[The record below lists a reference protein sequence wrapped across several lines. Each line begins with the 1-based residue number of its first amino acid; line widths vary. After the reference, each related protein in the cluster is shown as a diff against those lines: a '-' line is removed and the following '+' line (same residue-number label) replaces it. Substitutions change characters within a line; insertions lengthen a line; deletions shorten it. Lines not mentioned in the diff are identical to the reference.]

1 MAKLLTIHKVPG
13 VLRVPGVPKVHRFI
27 AMAVVL
33 ALAGGAGPSAQQ
45 GQKPVEQPRFEGS
58 TSITLVSVD
67 VVVRDSKGEV
77 VRGLTAKDFT
87 ILEDGK
93 PQKIDNFSFQEI
105 ASSAPA
111 GALDVQLLD
120 GLEDKVRAEAARA
133 ATATA
138 ATPEPAAPAGDPAGT
153 MNRRM
158 LMIMFDVSSMQPDDV
173 QRAVE
178 DARDWVGEKMTGA
191 DLIAIITIGT
201 RLNVLTDFTSS
212 KEEALTAL
220 QKLAY
225 NEGTEVDPQSVATAA
240 TEADAAEAGTTTTE
254 ADAFQEFNNDV
265 RLRALKTVCQ
275 ELAPIQQK
283 KALLYF
289 SAGMNRSGEDNQI
302 ELRNATS
309 TCNRGNVSIYPVD
322 TRGLQAVAAGGG
334 AASRGNGRSLLT
346 GQGMRGFQQLNQSQ
360 ETLTTLAA
368 DTGGRA
374 FTDTND
380 FGDAFA
386 RVQRDLA
393 AYYLLGYSSTNPS
406 RDGRFRRITVRV
418 NANRPELK
426 GISVDARQG
435 YYAGRSFAN
444 TNNRDREAQLDDQLQ
459 AAVSSTDVPMVVGT
473 GYFRQQGGGQGQ
485 DPRDPRANNR
495 NLERF
500 YVPIALAVPGFAIPV
515 ADKATEVQIDV
526 KGEVRDEQSRVIGRL
541 RETIKVPSGGAD
553 TLAGRQVFYQSGL
566 SLPPGRFIVKVVL
579 RENTGGAV
587 GSFEAPIIVPPL
599 NDSKVMK
606 VSSVVMSTQ
615 VQKAAAGR
623 TDNPLVRDGVQLL
636 PNLTRAVGR
645 NQKVY
650 FYYEV
655 YDPALTAESPDL
667 RTSLAFYRG
676 GVKVFETPMVT
687 RTMLDEAARRAV
699 VFQFEVPAEQF
710 KPGTYTCQINIV
722 DAIASTV
729 AFPRLSFVVM
739 D

>member
-1 MAKLLTIHKVPG
+1 MANVTHK
-13 VLRVPGVPKVHRFI
+13 VPGVPKVPGVRRVPGVPGVPRFI
-27 AMAVVL
+27 VAALIL
-33 ALAGGAGPSAQQ
+33 ALATGTTAPSAQQ
-45 GQKPVEQPRFEGS
+45 QQQPPQTPRFEGS
-58 TSITLVSVD
+58 TSVTIVSVD
-67 VVVRDSKGEV
+67 VVVRDSAGNV
-77 VRGLTAKDFT
+77 VRGLTAKDFVVS
-87 ILEDGK
+87 EDGK
-93 PQKIDNFSFQEI
+93 PQKIETFSFQEI
-105 ASSAPA
+105 SGAGPA
-111 GALDVQLLD
+111 GAADVQLLD

-133 ATATA
+133 VTATA
-138 ATPEPAAPAGDPAGT
+138 VTAEPAAAPTDVAAGV

-158 LMIMFDVSSMQPDDV
+158 LAIVLDVSSMQPDDV

-178 DARDWVGEKMTGA
+178 DSRDWVGEKMTGA
-191 DLIAIITIGT
+191 DLVAIITIGT

-212 KEEALTAL
+212 KEEALAAL
-220 QKLAY
+220 QTLAY
-225 NEGTEVDPQSVATAA
+225 NEGTEVNPEAIATAA
-240 TEADAAEAGTTTTE
+240 TEADAAAADTTTTTE

-289 SAGMNRSGEDNQI
+289 SAGMSRSGDDNQI
-302 ELRNATS
+302 ELRSATS
-309 TCNRGNVSIYPVD
+309 TCNRGNVSIYAVD
-322 TRGLQAVAAGGG
+322 TRGLQAVAAGGS

-346 GQGMRGFQQLNQSQ
+346 GGGMRGFQQINQSQ
-360 ETLTTLAA
+360 ETLTTLSA

-374 FTDTND
+374 FTATND

-406 RDGRFRRITVRV
+406 KDGRFRRITVRV
-418 NANRPELK
+418 NRPDLK
-426 GISVDARQG
+426 SLQVEARPG

-444 TNNRDREAQLDDQLQ
+444 TNNKDREAQLDDQLQ

-473 GYFRQQGGGQGQ
+473 GYFRQQSQGGN
-485 DPRDPRANNR
+485 DPRNR
-495 NLERF
+495 GNDRF
-500 YVPIALAVPGFAIPV
+500 YVPIALAVPGFAVPV
-515 ADKATEVQIDV
+515 AEKATEVQLDV
-526 KGEVRDEQSRVIGRL
+526 KGEVRDEQGRVVGRI
-541 RETIKVPSGGAD
+541 RETIKVPSGGAE

-566 SLPPGRFIVKVVL
+566 TLPPGRFVAKVVL
-579 RENTGGAV
+579 RENTGGGV
-587 GSFEAPIIVPPL
+587 GSFEAPITVPQM
-599 NDSKVMK
+599 NGQGMK

-655 YDPALTAESPDL
+655 YDAALTEQSPDL

-687 RTMLDEAARRAV
+687 RTAIDEPNRRAV

-710 KPGTYTCQINIV
+710 KPGAYTCQINIV

-729 AFPRLSFVVM
+729 AFPRLGFVVM
-739 D
+739 E

>member
-1 MAKLLTIHKVPG
+1 VTSVLKTRRRRTLRFAFAGHPAPGSRPFRGRLLALG
-13 VLRVPGVPKVHRFI
+13 
-27 AMAVVL
+27 L
-33 ALAGGAGPSAQQ
+33 ALAAGVAGPSAQQ
-45 GQKPVEQPRFEGS
+45 PQQQAEPPRFDSSAGV
-58 TSITLVSVD
+58 SIVSVD
-67 VVVRDSKGEV
+67 VVVRDGSGNI
-77 VRGLTAKDFT
+77 VRGLTAKDFVVS
-87 ILEDGK
+87 EDGK
-93 PQKIDNFSFQEI
+93 PQKIETFSFQEI
-105 ASSAPA
+105 SESAPA
-111 GALDVQLLD
+111 GRPDIQLLD
-120 GLEDKVRAEAARA
+120 GLEEKVRAEAARA
-133 ATATA
+133 ATAT
-138 ATPEPAAPAGDPAGT
+138 TAAPVERAPDVAGV

-158 LMIMFDVSSMQPDDV
+158 IAILFDVSSMQPDDV

-178 DARDWVGEKMTGA
+178 DARDWVSEKMTGA
-191 DLIAIITIGT
+191 DLVALITIGT

-212 KEEALTAL
+212 REDALAAL
-220 QKLAY
+220 QSLAY

-240 TEADAAEAGTTTTE
+240 TEAEAAAADTETTTE

-289 SAGMNRSGEDNQI
+289 SAGMRRSGDDNQI

-309 TCNRGNVSIYPVD
+309 TCNRGNVSIYAAD
-322 TRGLQAVAAGGG
+322 TRGLQAVAAGGS
-334 AASRGNGRSLLT
+334 ASSRGNGRSLLT
-346 GQGMRGFQQLNQSQ
+346 GSGMRGFQQLNQSQ
-360 ETLTTLAA
+360 ETLTTLSA

-374 FTDTND
+374 FTATND

-386 RVQRDLA
+386 SVQRDLA
-393 AYYLLGYSSTNPS
+393 AYYLLGYSSTNPA
-406 RDGRFRRITVRV
+406 RDGKYRRITVRV
-418 NANRPELK
+418 NRPDLK
-426 GISVDARQG
+426 SLNVDARPG

-444 TNNRDREAQLDDQLQ
+444 TNNRDREAALDDQLQ

-473 GYFRQQGGGQGQ
+473 GYFRQQGG
-485 DPRDPRANNR
+485 DPRNANPRGNGD
-495 NLERF
+495 RF
-500 YVPIALAVPGFAIPV
+500 YVPISLAVPGFAVPV
-515 ADKATEVQIDV
+515 AEKATEVQIDV
-526 KGEVRDEQSRVIGRL
+526 KGEVRDERGGVIGRI
-541 RETIKVPSGGAD
+541 RETIKVPSGGAE

-579 RENTGGAV
+579 RENTGGGI
-587 GSFEAPIIVPPL
+587 GSFEAPIIVPQLDP
-599 NDSKVMK
+599 KAMK

-615 VQKAAAGR
+615 VQKAAPGR

-655 YDPALTAESPDL
+655 YDPALAEQTADL

-687 RTMLDEAARRAV
+687 RTMIDEANRRAV
-699 VFQFEVPAEQF
+699 VFQLEVPAEQF

-729 AFPRLSFVVM
+729 AFPRVSFVVM
-739 D
+739 E

>member
-1 MAKLLTIHKVPG
+1 MT
-13 VLRVPGVPKVHRFI
+13 RVITTRIRRPRR
-27 AMAVVL
+27 AVITALVL
-33 ALAGGAGPSAQQ
+33 ALAASAAGPSAQQ
-45 GQKPVEQPRFEGS
+45 QQQAEPPRFDSSAGV
-58 TSITLVSVD
+58 SIVSVD
-67 VVVRDSKGEV
+67 VVVRDSSGNV
-77 VRGLTAKDFT
+77 VRGLTAKDF
-87 ILEDGK
+87 IVLEDGK
-93 PQKIDNFSFQEI
+93 PQKIETFSFQEI
-105 ASSAPA
+105 TESAPA
-111 GALDVQLLD
+111 TTPAIQLLD

-133 ATATA
+133 ATATSP
-138 ATPEPAAPAGDPAGT
+138 TAAPATPATDVAGI

-158 LMIMFDVSSMQPDDV
+158 LAILFDVSSMQPDDV

-191 DLIAIITIGT
+191 DLVAIITIGT

-212 KEEALTAL
+212 KEDALGAL
-220 QKLAY
+220 QALAY
-225 NEGTEVDPQSVATAA
+225 NEGTEVDPQSAATAA
-240 TEADAAEAGTTTTE
+240 TEADAAAAESSSTTTE

-289 SAGMNRSGEDNQI
+289 SAGMRRSGDDNQI
-302 ELRNATS
+302 ELRSATS
-309 TCNRGNVSIYPVD
+309 TCNRGNVSIYAVD
-322 TRGLQAVAAGGG
+322 TRGLQAVAAGGS

-346 GQGMRGFQQLNQSQ
+346 GGGMRGFQQLNQSQ
-360 ETLTTLAA
+360 ETLTTLSA

-374 FTDTND
+374 FTETND

-393 AYYLLGYSSTNPS
+393 AYYLLGYTSTNAA
-406 RDGRFRRITVRV
+406 RDGRFRRISVRV
-418 NANRPELK
+418 NRPELK
-426 GISVDARQG
+426 ALQVEARPG

-444 TNNRDREAQLDDQLQ
+444 TNNRDREAQLDDQLS

-473 GYFRQQGGGQGQ
+473 GYFRQQGT
-485 DPRDPRANNR
+485 DPRNNR
-495 NLERF
+495 AGDRF
-500 YVPIALAVPGFAIPV
+500 YVPIAVAVPGFAVPV
-515 ADKATEVQIDV
+515 AEKATEVQLDV
-526 KGEVRDEQSRVIGRL
+526 KGEVRDEQGRVIGRL
-541 RETIKVPSGGAD
+541 RETIKVPSGGAES
-553 TLAGRQVFYQSGL
+553 LAGRQVFYQSGL
-566 SLPPGRFIVKVVL
+566 TLPPGRFVVKVVL
-579 RENTGGAV
+579 RENTGGGV
-587 GSFEAPIIVPPL
+587 GSFEAPIIVPQL
-599 NDSKVMK
+599 NGQSMK

-645 NQKVY
+645 SQKVY

-655 YDPALTAESPDL
+655 YDPAVAEQSPDL

-676 GVKVFETPMVT
+676 GVKVFETPMVK
-687 RTMLDEAARRAV
+687 RTAIDEVNRRAV

-710 KPGTYTCQINIV
+710 QPGTYTCQINIV

-739 D
+739 E

>member
-1 MAKLLTIHKVPG
+1 MIQRVAGVP
-13 VLRVPGVPKVHRFI
+13 RVPRFI
-27 AMAVVL
+27 ATALVL
-33 ALAGGAGPSAQQ
+33 ALAGAAGPSAQQ
-45 GQKPVEQPRFEGS
+45 GQKPADQPRFEGA

-87 ILEDGK
+87 VLEDGK

-105 ASSAPA
+105 ATSAPA

-120 GLEDKVRAEAARA
+120 GLEEKVRAEAARA
-133 ATATA
+133 ASATTP
-138 ATPEPAAPAGDPAGT
+138 TPEVVAPAGDPAGT

-158 LMIMFDVSSMQPDDV
+158 LTIMFDVSSMQPDDV

-178 DARDWVGEKMTGA
+178 DARDWVAEKMTAA
-191 DLIAIITIGT
+191 DLVALITVGT

-212 KEEALTAL
+212 KEEALAAL

-225 NEGTEVDPQSVATAA
+225 NEGTEVDPQSSATAA
-240 TEADAAEAGTTTTE
+240 TEADAADSSTTTTE

-322 TRGLQAVAAGGG
+322 TRGLQAVAAGGS
-334 AASRGNGRSLLT
+334 ATSRGNGRSLLT
-346 GQGMRGFQQLNQSQ
+346 GSGMRGFQQINQSQ

-393 AYYLLGYSSTNPS
+393 AYYLLGYSSTNPA

-426 GISVDARQG
+426 GLSVEARLG
-435 YYAGRSFAN
+435 YYAGRSFSN

-495 NLERF
+495 GFERF
-500 YVPIALAVPGFAIPV
+500 YVPIAVAVPGFAVPV
-515 ADKATEVQIDV
+515 AANATEVQIDV
-526 KGEVRDEQSRVIGRL
+526 KGEVRDEQGRVIGRL
-541 RETIKVPSGGAD
+541 RETIKVPSGGAE

-566 SLPPGRFIVKVVL
+566 SLPPGRFVVKVVL

-587 GSFEAPIIVPPL
+587 GSFEAPIFVPQL
-599 NDSKVMK
+599 NDNKVMK

-623 TDNPLVRDGVQLL
+623 SDNPLVRDGVQLL

-655 YDPALTAESPDL
+655 YDPALTAQSPDL

-676 GVKVFETPMVT
+676 GVKVFETPMVQ
-687 RTMLDEAARRAV
+687 RTMMDEEARKAV

-729 AFPRLSFVVM
+729 AFPRLTFVVM
-739 D
+739 E

>member
-1 MAKLLTIHKVPG
+1 MAKLLTIH
-13 VLRVPGVPKVHRFI
+13 RVPGVPKVHRFI

-120 GLEDKVRAEAARA
+120 GLEDKVRAEAVRA

-225 NEGTEVDPQSVATAA
+225 NEGTEVDPQSAATAA

-541 RETIKVPSGGAD
+541 RETIKVPSGGAE

-655 YDPALTAESPDL
+655 YDPAVTDQSPDL

-676 GVKVFETPMVT
+676 GVKVFETPMAT
-687 RTMLDEAARRAV
+687 RTMIDEPNRRAV

-710 KPGTYTCQINIV
+710 KPGAYTCQINIV

-729 AFPRLSFVVM
+729 AFPRLGFVVM